1 MRYKVKLL
9 NPLEHSLWSLSQ
21 GSSVRFDRSLY
32 ALRLKGETGNAPKYP
47 VISLRGASRFNR
59 SDIISRDFDPKGLLK
74 DA

>member
-32 ALRLKGETGNAPKYP
+32 ALRLKGETGNAPRYP
-47 VISLRGASRFNR
+47 
-59 SDIISRDFDPKGLLK
+59 RDLTTGSKSVQ
-74 DA
+74 A